1 MHVHLCW
8 VSQLGAGLWAF
19 FLPSFVC
26 FGWEVRV
33 QGPSQQHL
41 GIRESPVGSGVHWR
55 TALLVEHT
63 LYTRIMQIIFNI
75 NNIMR

>member
-1 MHVHLCW
+1 M
-8 VSQLGAGLWAF
+8 
-19 FLPSFVC
+19 
-26 FGWEVRV
+26 GWEVRV

-41 GIRESPVGSGVHWR
+41 GIKESPVGSGVHWQ
-55 TALLVEHT
+55 TALLVQHT